1 MGDVRPTAKWA
12 NRMLRPLTSIHHRLE
27 KHNEIIASIG
37 DLRTKAR
44 HDQTESKGKGKG
56 RGKGKGCARSS
67 PPQSTTSLKAHEPVE
82 SCSFSDEEEVNDP
95 AWVPGNQVKR
105 RLKHNYSSRGQRN
118 GARKRSR
125 LTIRSPEVPKTLPG
139 AIEIATP
146 LITGTAVQG
155 REEWSSVRKQ
165 LFRNALAPGGS
176 GGGGGGK
183 GIGVT
188 GEQRRAPRTT
198 SSTWFPAYQGSWK
211 QILDLSGDAGL
222 VDIAHLLDRIFVN
235 FLNNTRA
242 PSGQHGRGARSL
254 LSMTA
259 RRLPEFIAEEQKIQD
274 EAGEEEGDVDMCDAY
289 FTELEAHY
297 APSGNGWQPLREA
310 VRAQGMRLVSEM
322 MQNGWI
328 GKVATCRLLEECMG
342 HDEPDAFELLLS
354 RYLTTVVS
362 YDYPTSFDPPAPP
375 RNFQDP
381 VQLLSAYYAR
391 FVTRRGFVFG
401 QLSGLLARGAIP
413 PEWMV
418 TSLWKRCVDGAVKS
432 LSTDGSTSAAATR
445 LVEAVILSS
454 GNICLEAKTTTSQLS
469 GLNTLRPGRPRG
481 NTRASTNAAHLP
493 NDPSPCPIPIQD
505 ALSNLTSSLV
515 SALCGMCIARSQS
528 LGAHEQATG
537 VKAGKTVQSLAFQI
551 QRAAGMDTLAH
562 EVDGPSYQASRRGY
576 VLIGHCMLRCGEQG
590 EEKKEEEEEE
600 DGSLEAT
607 RPLDPVARRNIEAF
621 FLSLAAQPDMI
632 KELSEF
638 TQQVF
643 RYGGQMRKCEKSPT
657 PVEVQVRI
665 LQLASLTDARGISS
679 LLGKVA
685 AETAMELAEITVD
698 ADDHAWAL
706 EVQEKAADASL
717 TREQRAQGGLSSSPP
732 GSQSHGLYRWEE
744 SIGEWIARTPA
755 PKARAL
761 PMFPSVAPNA
771 HPTGSRSR
779 RPSTVACS
787 TSSSFSSGTPAKE
800 SVSSATSSAPSV
812 SVPMKRLIPTPV
824 SSDDGAGDDDG
835 PAPPLRKRLRS
846 ASVKPAQNRNR
857 NRGRCSTPLI
867 FPRSS
872 SPAQTKSE
880 TALSAPVASRTR
892 TARWRNT
899 PEVKHAER
907 GRIDT
912 RVAASTI
919 ELTPRVEVVIVNRL
933 GSGVLGSTPTRTPH
947 TPTLASTTRTTT
959 TPATSSHT
967 EPIAVRTRSSRRASL
982 PAVSKEDKPRERGPS
997 SPTRRTK
1004 KILPVVRPRRAAI
1017 PYSSDE
1023 DSDDELSFF

>member
-27 KHNEIIASIG
+27 KHNEIIASIA
-37 DLRTKAR
+37 DLRTKGK
-44 HDQTESKGKGKG
+44 HDKPESKSKSKS
-56 RGKGKGCARSS
+56 ARSS
-67 PPQSTTSLKAHEPVE
+67 PPPPPTTTTSLKAHESAEGCP
-82 SCSFSDEEEVNDP
+82 FSDEEEEINDP
-95 AWVPGNQVKR
+95 AWVPGKQVKR

-165 LFRNALAPGGS
+165 LFRNALDP
-176 GGGGGGK
+176 GGGGGAD
-183 GIGVT
+183 
-188 GEQRRAPRTT
+188 QRRAPRTT
-198 SSTWFPAYQGSWK
+198 TSTWFPAYQGSWK

-242 PSGQHGRGARSL
+242 PSGQHSRGARSL
-254 LSMTA
+254 LSMTV

-274 EAGEEEGDVDMCDAY
+274 DAGEEEGDVDMCDAY

-354 RYLTTVVS
+354 QYLTTVVS

-454 GNICLEAKTTTSQLS
+454 GNICAEAKTTTSQLN
-469 GLNTLRPGRPRG
+469 GLSTLRPGRPRG
-481 NTRASTNAAHLP
+481 NTRASTNAAHFP
-493 NDPSPCPIPIQD
+493 KDPSPCPIPIQD

-528 LGAHEQATG
+528 LGADEKATG
-537 VKAGKTVQSLAFQI
+537 VKAGKTVQSLAFQV
-551 QRAAGMDTLAH
+551 QRAAGMDTLSH
-562 EVDGPSYQASRRGY
+562 EVDGPSYQAARRGY
-576 VLIGHCMLRCGEQG
+576 VLLGHCMLQCGEKQ
-590 EEKKEEEEEE
+590 EE
-600 DGSLEAT
+600 GSLEAT
-607 RPLDPVARRNIEAF
+607 RPSDPVAQRNIEGF

-643 RYGGQMRKCEKSPT
+643 RYGGQMRKCEKSST
-657 PVEVQVRI
+657 PLEVQARV

-717 TREQRAQGGLSSSPP
+717 TREQRAQGGLSSPP

-761 PMFPSVAPNA
+761 PIFPSVAPKAN
-771 HPTGSRSR
+771 PTGRRPR
-779 RPSTVACS
+779 RPSPVACS
-787 TSSSFSSGTPAKE
+787 TSSSLSSGSPAEE

-812 SVPMKRLIPTPV
+812 SVPTKRLIPSPV
-824 SSDDGAGDDDG
+824 SSDGDDNDDG

-857 NRGRCSTPLI
+857 NSGRFSTPLD
-867 FPRSS
+867 FPRSSS
-872 SPAQTKSE
+872 SPAQTRSE

-892 TARWRNT
+892 KARRNT
-899 PEVKHAER
+899 PEVKHSER
-907 GRIDT
+907 GGADT
-912 RVAASTI
+912 RVGAS
-919 ELTPRVEVVIVNRL
+919 LTPRVEVVIVNRL
-933 GSGVLGSTPTRTPH
+933 GSGVLSSTQTQTH
-947 TPTLASTTRTTT
+947 TPTMASTTRTTT
-959 TPATSSHT
+959 PATSRHT
-967 EPIAVRTRSSRRASL
+967 EGMAVRTRSSRRASL
-982 PAVSKEDKPRERGPS
+982 PAVSREDQPREGGV
-997 SPTRRTK
+997 SPTRRTR
-1004 KILPVVRPRRAAI
+1004 KILPVFRPRRTAI